1 MSAYGPDIL
10 IATDSSVLI
19 DLIGGGDDA
28 AGAADIIR
36 QALHLGPVVLC
47 EVALA
52 ELCTSLRGGS
62 EVLHHLEEVGIAYN
76 AMEPKA
82 ALRAGEMQR
91 RYRQRGGNRSRTVA
105 EFLIGAHAMM
115 QCNALITR
123 DDGFYRDYFK
133 GLKVIVPKTP

>member
-1 MSAYGPDIL
+1 M

-19 DLIGGGDDA
+19 DLIGNGDESA
-28 AGAADIIR
+28 AAAVAMR
-36 QALHLGPVVLC
+36 QALHIGPVVLC

-52 ELCTSLRGGS
+52 ELCTSLKSGS
-62 EVLHHLEEVGIAYN
+62 EVLAHLEEVGIAFS

-91 RYRQRGGNRSRTVA
+91 RYRQHGGNRSRTVA
-105 EFLIGAHAMM
+105 DFLIGAHAMM
-115 QCNALITR
+115 QCDALITR

-133 GLKVIVPKTP
+133 GLKVIVPKA

>member
-1 MSAYGPDIL
+1 M

-19 DLIGGGDDA
+19 DLIAGDDA
-28 AGAADIIR
+28 ACASAGEAVR
-36 QALHLGPVVLC
+36 RALHIGPVVLC

-52 ELCTSLRGGS
+52 EVCTALKGGAD
-62 EVLHHLEEVGIAYN
+62 VLQYLEELGIRFS

-105 EFLIGAHAMM
+105 DFLIGAHAMM

-123 DDGFYRDYFK
+123 DEGFYRDYFK
-133 GLKVIVPKTP
+133 GLRVIVPALP

>member
-1 MSAYGPDIL
+1 M
-10 IATDSSVLI
+10 IATDSSVLV
-19 DLIGGGDDA
+19 DLIAGDGTDSA
-28 AGAADIIR
+28 AAAEAVR
-36 QALHLGPVVLC
+36 QALRQGPVVLC

-62 EVLHHLEEVGIAYN
+62 EVLQHLEDVGIAYS

-105 EFLIGAHAMM
+105 DFLIGAHAMM
-115 QCNALITR
+115 QCDALITR
-123 DDGFYRDYFK
+123 DAGFYRDYFK
-133 GLKVIVPKTP
+133 GLKLLVPRAA

>member
-1 MSAYGPDIL
+1 M

-19 DLIGGGDDA
+19 DLIGDGDNAMA
-28 AGAADIIR
+28 AAEAMR
-36 QALHLGPVVLC
+36 QALHQGPVVLC

-52 ELCTSLRGGS
+52 ELCTSLKGGS
-62 EVLHHLEEVGIAYN
+62 EVLQHLEDVGIAYS

-91 RYRQRGGNRSRTVA
+91 RYRQRGGNRTRTVA
-105 EFLIGAHAMM
+105 DFLIGAHAMM
-115 QCNALITR
+115 QCDALITR

-133 GLKVIVPKTP
+133 GLKVIVPKA